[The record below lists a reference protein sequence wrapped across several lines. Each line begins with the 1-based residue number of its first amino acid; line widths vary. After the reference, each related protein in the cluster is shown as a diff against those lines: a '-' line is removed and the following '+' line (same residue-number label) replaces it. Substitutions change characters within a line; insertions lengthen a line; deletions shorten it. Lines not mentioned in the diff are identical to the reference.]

1 MSFEHPKP
9 INAMKRLRSILAITS
24 VRLSIAYT
32 LIFGILAVVIVM
44 YMTNS
49 TAGILKRQI
58 AESVNNELVELGRYF
73 ERAGIN
79 GLVLRLERLATAPG
93 ANLYVVADPAGRII
107 AGNVREID
115 NGVIDRLGWTRRPF
129 EYTRFGHSEDREFQ
143 AVARIVELPNGMR
156 LLIGR
161 DLGEPERFRKV
172 VRRALVLSLG
182 AMLVLGILTWFLI
195 GRRALKRVEMVSRS
209 TSRIMAGDR
218 EERLPISGSGDE
230 FDKLS
235 NGLNDM
241 LDRISLLD
249 QGLRNV
255 SDNIAHDLKTPLT
268 RLRNKADAVL
278 RSKGNVGKYRRTLE
292 EMIDDSDQ
300 IIKTFDA
307 LLMIS
312 RVESGSVAAELT
324 IQDISAIVSD
334 VVEFYEPVA
343 EEDSISFKAEVEPG
357 VSLTGNRELLSQA
370 LSNLVDNAFKYGRPE
385 DGPAEIGISLKRQGS
400 NVRICVY
407 DNGPGIPAEDRVKV
421 TERFTR
427 LELSRNKPGNGLG
440 LSLVR
445 AVALLHSGVLEFA
458 DNEPGLKACLL
469 LPNAH
474 DGKS

>member
-1 MSFEHPKP
+1 
-9 INAMKRLRSILAITS
+9 MKRLRSILAITS

-32 LIFGILAVVIVM
+32 LIFGILAVVIVL

-49 TAGILKRQI
+49 TAGILRKQI
-58 AESVNNELVELGRYF
+58 AESVNNELIQLNRYYD
-73 ERAGIN
+73 RAGIN

-93 ANLYVVADPAGRII
+93 ANLYVVADPAGHII

-115 NGVIDRLGWTRRPF
+115 TGVIDRLGWTQRPF
-129 EYTRFGHSEDREFQ
+129 DYTRFGHSGDREFQ

-156 LLIGR
+156 LLVGR

-172 VRRALVLSLG
+172 VGRALILSLG

-218 EERLPISGSGDE
+218 DERLPISGSGDE

-235 NGLNDM
+235 TGLNSM

-278 RSKGNVGKYRRTLE
+278 RSKGKVGAYRKTLE
-292 EMIDDSDQ
+292 EMIEDSDQ

-312 RVESGSVAAELT
+312 RVESGSVAAEMT
-324 IQDISAIVSD
+324 TQDISAIVSD

-343 EEDSISFKAEVEPG
+343 EENGISLRTEIEPG
-357 VSLTGNRELLSQA
+357 ITLKGNRELLSQA
-370 LSNLVDNAFKYGRPE
+370 LSNLLDNAFKYGQPE
-385 DGPAEIGISLKRQGS
+385 SGSARISISLERQGTS
-400 NVRICVY
+400 IRICVA
-407 DNGPGIPAEDRVKV
+407 DNGPGIPVEDRSRV

-445 AVALLHSGVLEFA
+445 AVALQHSGMLEFA
-458 DNEPGLKACLL
+458 DNEPGLRACLV
-469 LPNAH
+469 LPTG
-474 DGKS
+474 DDVKP

>member
-1 MSFEHPKP
+1 MFFGHLKLDSW
-9 INAMKRLRSILAITS
+9 MKRMRSILAITS

-32 LIFGILAVVIVM
+32 LIFGILAVAIVM

-58 AESVNNELVELGRYF
+58 ADSVNGELIELIRYF
-73 ERAGIN
+73 DRAGIN

-93 ANLYVVADPAGRII
+93 ANLYVVADPAGQII

-129 EYTRFGHSEDREFQ
+129 DYTRFGHGQEEEFQ

-172 VRRALVLSLG
+172 VGRALVLSLG

-195 GRRALKRVEMVSRS
+195 GRRALKRLEMVSRS

-218 EERLPISGSGDE
+218 DERLPISGSGDE
-230 FDKLS
+230 FDRLS
-235 NGLNDM
+235 NGLNNM

-278 RSKGNVGKYRRTLE
+278 RAKGNVKKYRQTLE

-312 RVESGSVAAELT
+312 RVESGSVAAELSA
-324 IQDISAIVSD
+324 QDISAIVSD

-343 EEDSISFKAEVEPG
+343 EEDAISFDADIEPG
-357 VSLTGNRELLSQA
+357 VTLTGNRELLSQA
-370 LSNLVDNAFKYGRPE
+370 LSNLLDNAFKYGQP
-385 DGPAEIGISLKRQGS
+385 DTGSAKIGITLKRQGP
-400 NVRICVY
+400 NVRICVF

-445 AVALLHSGVLEFA
+445 AVALLHSGMLEFQ
-458 DNEPGLKACLL
+458 DNEPGLKACLV
-469 LPNAH
+469 LPLGH

>member
-1 MSFEHPKP
+1 
-9 INAMKRLRSILAITS
+9 MKRMRSILAITS

-49 TAGILKRQI
+49 TAGILRRQI
-58 AESVNNELVELGRYF
+58 ADSVNSELVELSRYF
-73 ERAGIN
+73 DRAGIN

-115 NGVIDRLGWTRRPF
+115 NGVIDRTGWTRRPF
-129 EYTRFGHSEDREFQ
+129 DYTRYGPSGDREFQ

-172 VRRALVLSLG
+172 VARTLILSLG
-182 AMLVLGILTWFLI
+182 AMLLLGVLTWFFI
-195 GRRALKRVEMVSRS
+195 GRRALKRLDMVSQS

-218 EERLPISGSGDE
+218 DERLPISGSGDE

-235 NGLNDM
+235 TRLNDM

-255 SDNIAHDLKTPLT
+255 SDSIAHDLKTPLT

-278 RSKGNVGKYRRTLE
+278 RSKGNVGTYRKTLE

-324 IQDISAIVSD
+324 TQDISAIVSD
-334 VVEFYEPVA
+334 VVEFYEPAA
-343 EEDSISFKAEVEPG
+343 EEASITFTTDIESG
-357 VSLTGNRELLSQA
+357 VKLTGNRELLSQA
-370 LSNLVDNAFKYGRPE
+370 LSNLLDNAFKYGQPE
-385 DGPAEIGISLKRQGS
+385 NRPAEIGISLKRQGPE
-400 NVRICVY
+400 VRICVN
-407 DNGPGIPAEDRVKV
+407 DNGPGIPAEDRDRV

-427 LELSRNKPGNGLG
+427 LEKSRSKPGNGLG

-445 AVALLHSGVLEFA
+445 AVALLHSGMLEFH
-458 DNEPGLKACLL
+458 DNQPGLKACLVMPL
-469 LPNAH
+469 GH
-474 DGKS
+474 GKNP